1 MPDPIQLKLTIDPS
15 AQTDDEELDRLARQL
30 CQEILDLDVEDAV
43 LLKGGQTPEG
53 AKSGGAITLGALLIT
68 TLASSG
74 VIPPL
79 FDLLKTWLTRHGQRS
94 VTLEIDGDKLEVK
107 GVSAQEQ
114 KQLIDEWMSRH
125 KLILTP

>member
-1 MPDPIQLKLTIDPS
+1 MPDPIQLKLTINPT
-15 AQTDDEELDRLARQL
+15 AETDDEELDRLARQL
-30 CQEILDLDVEDAV
+30 RQEILDLDVEDAV
-43 LLKGGQTPEG
+43 PLKAGEAPEG
-53 AKSGGAITLGALLIT
+53 SKGDVVALGALLIT

-74 VIPPL
+74 VMPHL
-79 FDLLKTWLTRHGQRS
+79 FDLLKTWLTRHGLRS

-114 KQLIDEWMSRH
+114 KQLIDAWMSRH

>member
-1 MPDPIQLKLTIDPS
+1 MPDPIQLKLTIDPTP
-15 AQTDDEELDRLARQL
+15 QTDDEELDRLARQL

-43 LLKGGQTPEG
+43 PLKGGQAPVG
-53 AKSGGAITLGALLIT
+53 SKAGDAITLGALLIT
-68 TLASSG
+68 TLASGG
-74 VIPPL
+74 VIQPL

-107 GVSAQEQ
+107 GVSSQEQ
-114 KQLIDEWMSRH
+114 KQLIDKWMSRH

>member
-1 MPDPIQLKLTIDPS
+1 MPDPIQLKLTIDPT
-15 AQTDDEELDRLARQL
+15 AQTDAEELDRLARQL

-43 LLKGGQTPEG
+43 PLKGGQAPEG
-53 AKSGGAITLGALLIT
+53 SKGGAIALGALLIT

-74 VIPPL
+74 AIPPL
-79 FDLLKTWLTRHGQRS
+79 FDLLKTWLTRHGLRS

-114 KQLIDEWMSRH
+114 QRLIDAWMSRH
-125 KLILTP
+125 KLILTS